1 MNNNFQEQENTLT
14 NKPSSSQNLTE
25 LQIENNSQKNSNLLL
40 NSENNPEKKNLINK
54 NTSQLT
60 NAKAE
65 DLLLLDSDK
74 KNLILCETFKLVE
87 AEQTKTLFPAEIFER
102 VAAIIN
108 SKFYKILE
116 KSLEKIPNQ
125 NISKKLKVKL
135 LKIITCF
142 YPSNNKIDYM
152 ELRKL
157 VSEGLPEELPELRSI
172 LWKLFLNFYPNN
184 LNEWHSFSQEKFQDY
199 ERIKAD
205 LLNGEEQEK
214 YKTLIYEITADITRT
229 RTDMNF
235 FNINI
240 NFSSS
245 AGKIV
250 NVNSHKANKNLT
262 TNNNNSNINNISNTN
277 SNDAENKTN
286 ENNQNEV
293 KENNI
298 YNNNKSES
306 ENEIKANSL
315 STNNKPSENISLNDN
330 NKTKEN
336 LGDML
341 SRILLI
347 FAILHPDL
355 AYIQGMNEILATI
368 YFCFAKSHEVYLE
381 SDLFYCFENFML
393 EVKDIYLKENDNS
406 SRGIHGIV
414 KLIENLL
421 EYFDPEL
428 NNHFKEIGIEIN
440 FFALRWILIF
450 FSQEFFMPETLRL
463 WDSLLIET
471 DKFKFIT
478 YVSLSVITLKREE
491 LLSLGFAE
499 AMFSMQNL
507 KNLEFTIDEVLINV
521 RRLQNELDKMYHLL
535 A

>member
-1 MNNNFQEQENTLT
+1 MNFNDFKNINFTEKQETENNLSNS
-14 NKPSSSQNLTE
+14 PSSENLMI
-25 LQIENNSQKNSNLLL
+25 IENNQNANIIKNETKDENYIITDTKFTSESKHQELLL
-40 NSENNPEKKNLINK
+40 ME
-54 NTSQLT
+54 
-60 NAKAE
+60 
-65 DLLLLDSDK
+65 SDK

-87 AEQTKTLFPAEIFER
+87 AEQTKSSFQPEVFER

-125 NISKKLKVKL
+125 NMSKKLKIKL

-142 YPSNNKIDYM
+142 YPANNKIHYM

-172 LWKLFLNFYPNN
+172 LWKLFLNFFPNN
-184 LNEWHSFSQEKFQDY
+184 LNEWYSFSSEKNQDY

-205 LLNGEEQEK
+205 LLNGEEKEK
-214 YKTLIYEITADITRT
+214 YKTLIYEINADITRT

-240 NFSSS
+240 NNEEKKRELNNSAFS
-245 AGKIV
+245 KNNII
-250 NVNSHKANKNLT
+250 NKNYHKST
-262 TNNNNSNINNISNTN
+262 INKIENSNEENLCENNKDENFDKEYNNKETTAK
-277 SNDAENKTN
+277 SND
-286 ENNQNEV
+286 
-293 KENNI
+293 
-298 YNNNKSES
+298 KSS
-306 ENEIKANSL
+306 GS
-315 STNNKPSENISLNDN
+315 
-330 NKTKEN
+330 
-336 LGDML
+336 LGDLL

-368 YFCFAKSHEVYLE
+368 YFCFAKSQEEFLE

-393 EVKDIYLKENDNS
+393 EVKDVYLKENDNS

-414 KLIENLL
+414 RLIENLL
-421 EYFDPEL
+421 DYVDPEL
-428 NNHFKEIGIEIN
+428 SNHFKEIGIEIN

-478 YVSLSVITLKREE
+478 YVSLSVITLRREE
-491 LLSLGFAE
+491 LLSLGFSD

-507 KNLEFTIDEVLINV
+507 KNLEFTIDEILINV
-521 RRLQNELDKMYHLL
+521 KALQQNLDKMYNLL
-535 A
+535 V

>member
-1 MNNNFQEQENTLT
+1 MNYDSQENSTIFPTDSSSSILTEAPTEKNKTKIANLKNETEYYSYNNN
-14 NKPSSSQNLTE
+14 
-25 LQIENNSQKNSNLLL
+25 NSNF
-40 NSENNPEKKNLINK
+40 NNFN
-54 NTSQLT
+54 NTFSDLKL
-60 NAKAE
+60 KAE
-65 DLLLLDSDK
+65 DVLLLESDK
-74 KNLILCETFKLVE
+74 KNLILCETLKLVD
-87 AEQTKTLFPAEIFER
+87 AEQTKSLFPTEVFER
-102 VAAIIN
+102 VAALIN

-142 YPSNNKIDYM
+142 YPANNKIDFL

-172 LWKLFLNFYPNN
+172 LWKLFLNYYPNN
-184 LNEWHSFSQEKFQDY
+184 LNEWHSFSREKFDDY

-205 LLNGEEQEK
+205 LLNGEEKEK

-250 NVNSHKANKNLT
+250 KINACNKN
-262 TNNNNSNINNISNTN
+262 NDIISNTN
-277 SNDAENKTN
+277 ITCSSDNKNSSNSNSNIKSKNNNTMIKN
-286 ENNQNEV
+286 ENT
-293 KENNI
+293 
-298 YNNNKSES
+298 NNNDINKNTSLDKS
-306 ENEIKANSL
+306 ENEIIEHH
-315 STNNKPSENISLNDN
+315 NNKQ
-330 NKTKEN
+330 EN
-336 LGDML
+336 LGDLL

-347 FAILHPDL
+347 FAIIHPDL

-414 KLIENLL
+414 KQIEHLL
-421 EYFDPEL
+421 DYYDPEL
-428 NNHFKEIGIEIN
+428 SYHFKEIGIEIN

-471 DKFKFIT
+471 DKIKFIT
-478 YVSLSVITLKREE
+478 FASLSVITLKREE

-499 AMFSMQNL
+499 AMFSLQSL
-507 KNLEFTIDEVLINV
+507 KNLEFTIDDIIVNV
-521 RRLQNELDKMYHLL
+521 WTLKNKLDKMYQKLV
-535 A
+535 